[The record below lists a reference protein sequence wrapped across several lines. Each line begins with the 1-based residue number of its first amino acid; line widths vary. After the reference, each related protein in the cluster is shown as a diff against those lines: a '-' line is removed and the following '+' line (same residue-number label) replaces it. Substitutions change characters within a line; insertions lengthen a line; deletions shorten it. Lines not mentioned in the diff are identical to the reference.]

1 MPTLQKPDLKK
12 QRLFSITTTLIVDTL
27 VFVYLSLRRNK
38 KKLRCEKNCGDKYK
52 EILTHFWNNNWKEL
66 KLYLHRFLMFQHTSS
81 EVINR

>member
-52 EILTHFWNNNWKEL
+52 KMLTHFRKEL
-66 KLYLHRFLMFQHTSS
+66 KLYLHVSYVATYIFRS
-81 EVINR
+81 N